1 MDFEMHRRIISSSRL
16 KIRPMKIED
25 SSLLVKWRNQDY
37 IRDVSRKN
45 KVITRVEHEKWFES
59 TRNKRLDFVFCD
71 KLSETPIGVVS
82 FQVSER
88 GGIFEHYYE
97 MSKYIGNEEYLGKGL
112 AFEACNKLL
121 STLKEDSLIAGI
133 FAVTKKS
140 NQSNIALNQKLGFVV
155 YEKPEILDFLEPDF
169 ILMKLSFKTIT

>member
-1 MDFEMHRRIISSSRL
+1 
-16 KIRPMKIED
+16 MKIED

-37 IRDVSRKN
+37 IRNVSRKD
-45 KVITRVEHEKWFES
+45 KAITRVEHKKWFES
-59 TRNKRLDFVFCD
+59 TREKRLDFVFCD

-88 GGIFEHYYE
+88 GGIFERYSE
-97 MSKYIGNEEYLGKGL
+97 MSKYIGNAKYVGKGL

-121 STLKEDSLIAGI
+121 STLRKDSSIAGI

-155 YEKPEILDFLEPDF
+155 YEKPETLNFLEPDF
-169 ILMKLSFKTIT
+169 ILMKLTFKNDNLI